1 MTNPVSLAPWTHGLE
16 RTSPKGGP
24 FLGRCIYCGLTD
36 LPMAAALQ
44 PCDKAPSQDQQVL
57 DALKVKP

>member
-1 MTNPVSLAPWTHGLE
+1 MTHGLE

-24 FLGRCIYCGLTD
+24 FLGRCIYCGQEN
-36 LPMAAALQ
+36 LPMKAALQ

-57 DALKVKP
+57 DAIKGGVVRLHDVG